1 MVSYLELETTIQI
14 LSDITNKIYRLI
26 KFLSNSATGIN
37 SLTGITRQALV
48 KDLFVSIDLTVP
60 LPISITGLQ
69 AHLDLRIEDAI
80 FWLILIGKIGLEII

>member
-48 KDLFVSIDLTVP
+48 KDFFVSIDLTVP
-60 LPISITGLQ
+60 LPISITG
-69 AHLDLRIEDAI
+69 
-80 FWLILIGKIGLEII
+80 

>member
-48 KDLFVSIDLTVP
+48 NDLFVSKDLTKP
-60 LPISITGLQ
+60 LPISIT
-69 AHLDLRIEDAI
+69 A
-80 FWLILIGKIGLEII
+80 